1 MPEPPLSRVRRP
13 ETIKMSQNKQGP
25 LRSREEAERSQH
37 WGPGGERLASVG
49 SRLPQHAPGRPTVP
63 GPSQPP
69 GGRYLGPA
77 QTCLQHVMPLSP
89 EVAPAL
95 RSVPGLPAR
104 ARDSEHRDTQML
116 FLSRTE
122 ANYTWDSGKQGCGG
136 GTVGLRPQTLARGLV
151 QDTAPRRAAHA
162 GCSEQLSRGPA
173 PHPDPRCAGLPVRDS
188 PLCVLG
194 AAGPSW
200 PRLGHADFPVLVPA
214 CGSLC
219 CNPAESAGKTSRDLN
234 RGASLLLPASGFGD
248 RPSCCGAPSCGG
260 APS

>member
-69 GGRYLGPA
+69 GSRYLGPA

-122 ANYTWDSGKQGCGG
+122 ANYTWDSGKQDCGG
-136 GTVGLRPQTLARGLV
+136 GTVGLRPQTLAQGLV
-151 QDTAPRRAAHA
+151 QDTAPRRARRLLRAALTRSCPPSRPSLCWAPGQGQPAVRA
-162 GCSEQLSRGPA
+162 GCGRSLLASPGP
-173 PHPDPRCAGLPVRDS
+173 RGLPG
-188 PLCVLG
+188 P
-194 AAGPSW
+194 GPSLW
-200 PRLGHADFPVLVPA
+200 V
-214 CGSLC
+214 
-219 CNPAESAGKTSRDLN
+219 T
-234 RGASLLLPASGFGD
+234 LLQ
-248 RPSCCGAPSCGG
+248 SCRICREN
-260 APS
+260 